1 MNNLTVWPAYREA
14 VHSLSFSPDDAR
26 FASASDD
33 STVRV
38 WSFAEGREECVLAS
52 RGWDV
57 KSAECHS
64 TIALLM
70 SDSKDNPQVL
80 GSSP

>member
-1 MNNLTVWPAYREA
+1 MNNPTVWTAYREA
-14 VHSLSFSPDDAR
+14 VRSLSFSPDDAR
-26 FASASDD
+26 FASTSDD

-38 WSFAEGREECVLAS
+38 WSFAEGREECVLTS

-57 KSAECHS
+57 ESAECHS
-64 TIALLM
+64 TVALM

-80 GSSP
+80 GSFP